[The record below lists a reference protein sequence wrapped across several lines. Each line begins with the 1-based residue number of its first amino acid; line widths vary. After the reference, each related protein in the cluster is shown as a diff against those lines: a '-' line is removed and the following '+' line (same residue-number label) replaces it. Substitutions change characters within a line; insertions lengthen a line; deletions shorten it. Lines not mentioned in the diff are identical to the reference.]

1 MRTPPLHSPSRTPT
15 TSANTTTSAA
25 STADTF
31 SQRKTP
37 AIPKGSSDFPTSRP
51 QRPTLS
57 LSQESDRGHTS
68 ENHGFRDLQSFKLST
83 TEMEE
88 LKAEDRNLVK
98 VDRMRRHMNAQV
110 AAAQR
115 RDGSVGETIAKSS
128 DSPRL
133 SSMERFSTI
142 LEEAPLPQDATMVSP
157 LLTGSQTVST
167 GSTNTVRG
175 SAMPQSPGANQA
187 STPSYPFPTISL
199 GTATSNYTAMTSAF
213 HKPFTALSPTII
225 PPAKASRVQPSR
237 DRLASGQATPFS
249 MAAFRRPN
257 SVDRHGIA
265 QSSGPD
271 LYELSLILQSE
282 PGLDAWWASVGRIM
296 RDHFGA
302 ERASLAV
309 PSDST
314 DLENVPWA
322 QLATYNGLDEDHF
335 SRATNR
341 PQSTQSSLNDLSSQE
356 DSRSESSSGIKET
369 NAEKGG
375 VNWTDTPATQ
385 SRPTLESRHSF
396 AGFAR
401 KVDPSVAELKLQQSM
416 VSGPTR
422 PGTIR
427 TASSVALHPGRPVE
441 REKLKDVRLSI
452 ESLEHHLA
460 LEASKSPLSTNFS
473 DVPER
478 GLRGRVFPMM
488 QTLEFEADPLLNS
501 AGAVRVLE
509 RGKLIH
515 ITREYLDER
524 ESVDEKMAKQDA
536 FLHSRITWPTPNRQ
550 TSKPQVEP
558 PEISIKS
565 PPLWNVK
572 ASPSLPRPRSLHSES
587 SQSSSLLRGGK
598 DDPLRKGLHPL
609 AYEDYEQVPAS
620 SWSQSPAPSPAVQAD
635 PDVNPFFA
643 EVSIDEDAF
652 AEDPPAHDY
661 SEDRQLEAIGVDR
674 ASSIVHVPLIHPLL
688 SKPKRPPRFGSEGVK
703 GKHRGLGD
711 EVLPSIPKT
720 SMQGRLAIS
729 NADKRTPIAI
739 LSILS
744 PQVPYPSIL
753 SSSLMDL
760 APHLATTFYTAQQH
774 SNLEKAVAGHSRRK
788 YPHSDGFPL
797 SGNHGAKHIPT
808 SSLLSFVDKHEDG
821 MSPSNTGSVTSASE
835 YSSRSKYSPRSSVAG
850 TPGVE
855 LMTHSAQDEQRTAA
869 IPGHDVVQETNDSYF
884 HLTRRQMVNRTD
896 SAPLPTLASMNS
908 RLSRGFPSAS
918 NKEPMQSLSFGMIQ
932 KPLTVRE
939 PRPVFSE
946 VKEIMNASNT
956 KPTPLPKIDESRG
969 PLPGADEAILSNPQD
984 MARADPRQDRDVSPS
999 GGQSDLQESPR
1010 RQAWQQT
1017 LGQGHERSSRIH
1029 KHTHTYGGDFKATN
1043 PSLPATTTE
1052 LASMPLPSG
1061 GIGAIEPEFA
1071 FRPPTSNL
1079 LRIMIDTGAT
1089 QEFIADPI
1097 TGHITWA
1104 NSKFLTYRNEPEAE
1118 IGRRPWD
1125 NIHPKDQRTFRKL
1138 WANALHTGDQVS
1150 HQMRLRRFDSQYR
1163 WFHVRIVPI
1172 KDKHGIITQWHGQA
1186 MDIHEQH
1193 IAEVDAARVKEKAA
1207 SESKYR
1213 SLANSNPHI
1222 IFAASVPGGM
1232 TFANTQWLSYSG
1244 QGLDQALGFGF
1255 LDHVHPDDVLKCRFP
1270 ALSSQSVLPHLL
1282 ETPSALRGRLVRRSS
1297 AISATEASDST
1308 TVTDETVRANELDS
1322 PELEPLGTEAPTGT
1336 LKELIKDGVVKAST
1350 DGQGRPSI
1358 ATEMRLRSK
1367 TGQYRWHLVQ
1377 GSLIESVNFGQ
1388 GDAQWI
1394 IACAD
1399 ISDQKHDEEKLKK
1412 ANATLEQETTRKMQF
1427 LSTMSHE
1434 IRTPLN
1440 GVIGN
1445 LQFLLNSELNEYQS
1459 EWTFGAVAAARG
1471 MHELINDI
1479 LDVSKAEAKM
1489 LKLYFD
1495 WFHVRSVIEDVFET
1509 LSSKADEKRLD
1520 LCYAVSEDVPSQVK
1534 GDGGRIRQVLLNL
1547 VGNAIKFTQK
1557 GEIFVEC
1564 KVPTGS
1570 DLESSSKLG
1579 KYDIYLLFNVVDTG
1593 SGFTQE
1599 DAKILFQPYS
1609 QIDNSNTRSNGGT
1622 GLGLLL
1628 CKQMVEL
1635 HGGRISATSVPGMGS
1650 TFTFFARFKLPTL
1663 ADHPTVEKSALSRTN
1678 SSISSAA
1685 EIPHRTVYAAGHHSL
1700 FQPSLTE
1707 SPGPLVA
1714 AESELSQESPLI
1726 QSSGSSN
1733 PSINSVLVH
1742 RSTNSSAT
1750 SIDKDET
1757 ATSIK
1762 LTLPMDALGA
1772 GTNGRDPQSLISIGP
1787 MKVLNVPEE
1796 SPSSPSVDPSVLP
1809 LGEPESFHPPMYSIL
1824 IVCPQENTRRT
1835 TQDHIQQILPKSI
1848 PAQITSRNDIAAS
1861 QSMITGDDPITFTHV
1876 VLVLREPEQVIVF
1889 LHRILNSVSHPH
1901 TCVVIV
1907 TDQAQKQQIKSGA
1920 PDYDYT
1926 QLEVD
1931 RRVRFLLKP
1940 AKPPKFASIF
1950 DPKGENALSRDQSR
1964 ATAREAIDVQRVAF
1978 ATFKEALGHKG
1989 IKVLAVEDNSVN
2001 MQMLTHFLGKICFL
2015 DVEKAWDGQQCL
2027 DKVFAQGPLYYQV
2040 IICDI
2045 QMPIKDGYVT
2055 CREIRKWEE
2064 DQKYPS
2070 VPIIALSANIMS
2082 EGRRDSAAAG
2092 FTNYTTK
2099 PVDWKV
2105 LGDMIMDLINPDIP
2119 HVLLRDRPVE
2129 AQSTPSNQ

>member
-1 MRTPPLHSPSRTPT
+1 
-15 TSANTTTSAA
+15 
-25 STADTF
+25 
-31 SQRKTP
+31 
-37 AIPKGSSDFPTSRP
+37 
-51 QRPTLS
+51 
-57 LSQESDRGHTS
+57 
-68 ENHGFRDLQSFKLST
+68 
-83 TEMEE
+83 MERS
-88 LKAEDRNLVK
+88 KAEDRNLFK

-110 AAAQR
+110 AAAKK
-115 RDGSVGETIAKSS
+115 RDGFAGESNTESPE
-128 DSPRL
+128 SPRL
-133 SSMERFSTI
+133 STMERFPAI
-142 LEEAPLPQDATMVSP
+142 LEEAPPPPSTTDLSPRQEAMMVSP
-157 LLTGSQTVST
+157 LLTGSQTAST
-167 GSTNTVRG
+167 ESTNTVRG

-187 STPSYPFPTISL
+187 SNPSYPFPPMSL
-199 GTATSNYTAMTSAF
+199 GSATPTSAAMTPAF
-213 HKPFTALSPTII
+213 HKPFTALSPTIL
-225 PPAKASRVQPSR
+225 PPSAKSSKPQASR
-237 DRLASGQATPFS
+237 DRLASGQATPS
-249 MAAFRRPN
+249 SVPAFRRPMGP
-257 SVDRHGIA
+257 DPHGMV
-265 QSSGPD
+265 QDSGPD

-282 PGLDAWWASVGRIM
+282 PGLDAWWANVGRIM
-296 RDHFGA
+296 REHFGA
-302 ERASLAV
+302 ERVSLAV

-322 QLATYNGLDEDHF
+322 QLATYNGVDEDPF
-335 SRATNR
+335 SRATNQ

-356 DSRSESSSGIKET
+356 DSKSESSSGYKEM
-369 NAEKGG
+369 NAERGG
-375 VNWTDTPATQ
+375 VNWTDAPATQ
-385 SRPTLESRHSF
+385 ARPTLESRHSF
-396 AGFAR
+396 SGFAR
-401 KVDPSVAELKLQQSM
+401 KVEPSAAELKQQQGTM
-416 VSGPTR
+416 AGPKR

-427 TASSVALHPGRPVE
+427 TASSLTLHAGRPME
-441 REKLKDVRLSI
+441 REKLAVKLST

-460 LEASKSPLSTNFS
+460 LEASKSPQSTIFS
-473 DVPER
+473 DVQER
-478 GLRGRVFPMM
+478 ELRGRVFPMM
-488 QTLEFEADPLLNS
+488 QTLELEADPLLNS

-509 RGKLIH
+509 RGKVIH

-524 ESVDEKMAKQDA
+524 ESIDEKMVKRDA
-536 FLHSRITWPTPNRQ
+536 FLHSKISWPTPHRK
-550 TSKPQVEP
+550 TSQPKVEP
-558 PEISIKS
+558 PEISIRS

-572 ASPSLPRPRSLHSES
+572 VSPSSQRPRSHTSAS
-587 SQSSSLLRGGK
+587 SQSSSFLRSGR
-598 DDPLRKGLHPL
+598 DDTLRKGLHPL

-620 SWSQSPAPSPAVQAD
+620 PWSQSPAPSPAVQAD
-635 PDVNPFFA
+635 PDVNSFFV

-661 SEDRQLEAIGVDR
+661 SKDRQVEAIGIDR
-674 ASSIVHVPLIHPLL
+674 ASSIVHAPLIHPVL
-688 SKPKRPPRFGSEGVK
+688 SKARRPPRFGSEGGK
-703 GKHRGLGD
+703 GKHRRLGD

-720 SMQGRLAIS
+720 SMQGSLVTSDAE
-729 NADKRTPIAI
+729 KRTPIAI

-744 PQVPYPSIL
+744 PHVPYPSIL

-760 APHLATTFYTAQQH
+760 APHLATSFYTAQQH
-774 SNLEKAVAGHSRRK
+774 SKLEKAVAGHSRRE
-788 YPHSDGFPL
+788 HALSDGFTL
-797 SGNHGAKHIPT
+797 SDNRGARHMPT
-808 SSLLSFVDKHEDG
+808 SSQLSFVGKHENG
-821 MSPSNTGSVTSASE
+821 VSPPNTGSVTSASE

-855 LMTHSAQDEQRTAA
+855 FMAFSAQDEQRTAGTPGYDA
-869 IPGHDVVQETNDSYF
+869 IQETNDSYF

-896 SAPLPTLASMNS
+896 SAPLPTLASLNS

-918 NKEPMQSLSFGMIQ
+918 NKEPMPSPSFALPQ
-932 KPLTVRE
+932 KPLVIRE

-946 VKEIMNASNT
+946 VKDILNTSNV
-956 KPTPLPKIDESRG
+956 KSTPLPKIDETQS
-969 PLPGADEAILSNPQD
+969 PLPGSNESIERNLQDILPLDS
-984 MARADPRQDRDVSPS
+984 RRDRDVSPPRR
-999 GGQSDLQESPR
+999 QIDQQESPR
-1010 RQAWQQT
+1010 KQALQQT
-1017 LGQGHERSSRIH
+1017 LGQGHERSIRIH
-1029 KHTHTYGGDFKATN
+1029 KHSHTHGGDFRATN
-1043 PSLPATTTE
+1043 PTLPATTTE
-1052 LASMPLPSG
+1052 MASVPLPPG
-1061 GIGAIEPEFA
+1061 GIGTIEPEFA
-1071 FRPPTSNL
+1071 FRPPTSRL
-1079 LRIMIDTGAT
+1079 MRIMIDTGAT
-1089 QEFIADPI
+1089 QEFIADPT

-1125 NIHPKDQRTFRKL
+1125 SIHPKDQKTFRKL

-1150 HQMRLRRFDSQYR
+1150 HQVRLRRFDSQYR

-1172 KDKHGIITQWHGQA
+1172 KDKHGVITQWHGQA

-1193 IAEVDAARVKEKAA
+1193 IAEVDAAREKEKAA

-1244 QGLDQALGFGF
+1244 QALDQALGFGF

-1270 ALSSQSVLPHLL
+1270 ALSSQTVSSHLRATSSISRGQL
-1282 ETPSALRGRLVRRSS
+1282 LRTDSAVST
-1297 AISATEASDST
+1297 AEVSDSPT
-1308 TVTDETVRANELDS
+1308 LTDETVKGNESES
-1322 PELEPLGTEAPTGT
+1322 PELEPLGTEAPTGM
-1336 LKELIKDGVVKAST
+1336 LRELIKDGVIKAST

-1367 TGQYRWHLVQ
+1367 SGQYRWHLVQ

-1459 EWTFGAVAAARG
+1459 EWTFGAVAAAKG

-1495 WFHVRSVIEDVFET
+1495 WFHVRSLIEDVFET

-1520 LCYAVSEDVPSQVK
+1520 LCYAVSEDVPSQIK

-1564 KVPTGS
+1564 KIPTGPGLGS
-1570 DLESSSKLG
+1570 ASKLG

-1609 QIDNSNTRSNGGT
+1609 QIDNSSTRSNGGT

-1635 HGGRISATSVPGMGS
+1635 HGGEISATSVPRMGS
-1650 TFTFFARFKLPTL
+1650 TFTFFARFKLPT
-1663 ADHPTVEKSALSRTN
+1663 PTDYPNVEKSALSRTN

-1685 EIPHRTVYAAGHHSL
+1685 EMPQRTVHTAGHHSL
-1700 FQPSLTE
+1700 FQPHLTE
-1707 SPGPLVA
+1707 SPGPVVA
-1714 AESELSQESPLI
+1714 AESEPSQESPAI
-1726 QSSGSSN
+1726 QSSGSSD
-1733 PSINSVLVH
+1733 PSIDSVLVH
-1742 RSTNSSAT
+1742 RSTNSSA
-1750 SIDKDET
+1750 SSVDKDET

-1772 GTNGRDPQSLISIGP
+1772 GTNGQEPHSLISIGP
-1787 MKVLNVPEE
+1787 VKLPNVPER
-1796 SPSSPSVDPSVLP
+1796 SPSSPSVDPSALTSV
-1809 LGEPESFHPPMYSIL
+1809 ESESFHPPMYSIL

-1848 PAQITSRNDIAAS
+1848 PAQITSSNNVAAS
-1861 QSMITGDDPITFTHV
+1861 QKMITGEDPITFTHV
-1876 VLVLREPEQVIVF
+1876 VLVLREPEQVIAF
-1889 LHRILNSVSHPH
+1889 LDQILKSVSHPH

-1920 PDYDYT
+1920 PDYDCT
-1926 QLEVD
+1926 RLEVS

-1940 AKPPKFASIF
+1940 AKPPKFALIF
-1950 DPKGENALSRDQSR
+1950 DPQGENALSKDQSK
-1964 ATAREAIDVQRVAF
+1964 ATAREAVDVQRVAF
-1978 ATFKEALGHKG
+1978 STFKEVLGHKG
-1989 IKVLAVEDNSVN
+1989 IRVLAVEDNSVN
-2001 MQMLTHFLGKICFL
+2001 MQ
-2015 DVEKAWDGQQCL
+2015 V
-2027 DKVFAQGPLYYQV
+2027 
-2040 IICDI
+2040 
-2045 QMPIKDGYVT
+2045 
-2055 CREIRKWEE
+2055 
-2064 DQKYPS
+2064 S
-2070 VPIIALSANIMS
+2070 LSRSPDFYEARSNI
-2082 EGRRDSAAAG
+2082 
-2092 FTNYTTK
+2092 
-2099 PVDWKV
+2099 P
-2105 LGDMIMDLINPDIP
+2105 
-2119 HVLLRDRPVE
+2119 
-2129 AQSTPSNQ
+2129 